1 MIGTHNSFT
10 YQKATFKPYNWFK
23 FLWRCQTKTIEEQ
36 KEANVKYF
44 DIRVKWDS
52 KNNCWRTCHGIVSFD
67 KTFNTLEDVLN
78 EFSDVYVRLI
88 LEKKNST
95 ASVYF
100 KSEIEN
106 LKDTHACL
114 VFACIKKDW
123 EVVFDNDLSL
133 IDYTYTPWLSGLSFW
148 ENIKRH
154 NFFSTIKKWAKKHNP
169 DITEDVINSD
179 RVYFMDCV

>member
-67 KTFNTLEDVLN
+67 KTYNSIEEILD
-78 EFSDVYVRLI
+78 EFSCDYVRLI
-88 LEKKNST
+88 LERKTDETVIK
-95 ASVYF
+95 F
-100 KSEIEN
+100 KSEVES
-106 LKDTHACL
+106 LKDNRACL
-114 VFACIKKDW
+114 IFACIKKGW

-133 IDYTYTPWLSGLSFW
+133 LDYTYTPWLSGLSFW

-169 DITEDVINSD
+169 EITSELIGSANVH
-179 RVYFMDCV
+179 FMDMV